1 MWLLHLSRYIL
12 YLVCYLNPLFKS
24 NHWHHWWVDSL
35 VPPRVGNETPY
46 SLRNADNYQQVHAN
60 SRLYF
65 DSFLPSTIREW
76 NNLPADVKSAQTL
89 TSFKYKFQRYY
100 PKIPKYYFFGDR
112 GNQILHTRLRTEC
125 STLKFHL
132 YRRNLIPEP
141 YCTCRAVENTS
152 HFLFKCPKFNAFLR
166 ELLLIVSNYVEPSE
180 AVLLFGDDTLSDEG
194 NEVIFR
200 AVHKYIQQTKRF
212 SSNN

>member
-1 MWLLHLSRYIL
+1 MQNGLAPD
-12 YLVCYLNPLFKS
+12 YLV
-24 NHWHHWWVDSL
+24 DL
-35 VPPRVGNETPY
+35 VPPRAGNETPY

-76 NNLPADVKSAQTL
+76 NNLPPNVKSAQTL
-89 TSFKYKFQRYY
+89 TSFKYKFERNI
-100 PKIPKYYFFGDR
+100 PKIPKYYYFGDR

-141 YCTCRAVENTS
+141 YCTCGAVENTS
-152 HFLFKCPKFNAFLR
+152 HFLNVRSSMPFV
-166 ELLLIVSNYVEPSE
+166 ENYCLQL
-180 AVLLFGDDTLSDEG
+180 AIMLNHRKLFSCSGMIHYQMKVMKSFSVQFINIYNKPNDFHQ
-194 NEVIFR
+194 IFR
-200 AVHKYIQQTKRF
+200 LMYLTRK
-212 SSNN
+212 